1 MKAWKPW
8 CSALVGLSLLQG
20 CAGGYR
26 AAESV
31 PRGSAGRALMD
42 KAAQQIDAQTY
53 RINVDDTLSVNV
65 FLEPDLSVGS
75 VKVDR
80 SGDIALPALGT
91 VKAEG
96 LTIQELAAGISTA
109 LKGTYLR
116 DPRVSVG
123 IVSSSRDK
131 VVVTGQVKTP
141 GVYDM
146 RKGMTLLEAL
156 AVAAGE
162 TDVSRLQDV
171 VVYRTVSGE
180 RMAAAFDVKAMMSGT
195 EPDLQLESNDTVVV
209 GYSGNRAFWKAF
221 RESAAVLGLFIRFAY

>member
-1 MKAWKPW
+1 MRIRNQVIA
-8 CSALVGLSLLQG
+8 ALMCVTALQG
-20 CAGGYR
+20 CAGSYR
-26 AAESV
+26 AAPTV
-31 PRGSAGRALMD
+31 ARGSAGREIMD
-42 KAAQQIDAQTY
+42 NAARQIDAQSY

-65 FLEPDLSVGS
+65 FLEPDLSVPA

-80 SGDIALPALGT
+80 SGDIALPAIGSI
-91 VKAEG
+91 KAEG
-96 LTIQELAAGISTA
+96 RTIPEMTSAISTA
-109 LKGTYLR
+109 LKGRYLR

-131 VVVTGQVKTP
+131 VVVTGQVTTP

-162 TDVSRLQDV
+162 TDVSRLEDV
-171 VVYRTVSGE
+171 VVYRTVNGE
-180 RMAAAFDVKAMMSGT
+180 RMAAAFNVAAMMSGT
-195 EPDLQLESNDTVVV
+195 EPDLALESNDMVVV

-221 RESAAVLGLFIRFAY
+221 RESAGIMALFIRFAY